1 MNKNQSSTQN
11 KPLARIL
18 LIVFLGLLFVQQPC
32 SAQSDDFG
40 MWTSVEL
47 EKKVNK
53 KFSLGLEAE
62 MRTRDD
68 AGEMD
73 RWSFG
78 LSGSYKLTKWL
89 KAGAGYTLLYDNNEK
104 CSYYDEGDD
113 VEPGDPEYGKIKR
126 RAQYWGLRHRVYA
139 GLQGSVDVG
148 RFKLSLRE
156 RWQYTYRPE
165 KSVTREYYEYYSD
178 ERYGP
183 PGELMD
189 GYPMIEV
196 DANGEPK
203 LRTYKGKGKNVLR
216 SRLQVD
222 YDIPSCKV
230 DPYASVELTNAWSV
244 QKVRYTLGAEWK
256 IRKVHTL
263 NFYYRY
269 QDIRNDD
276 FDSEPDMH
284 ILGLG
289 YKYKF

>member
-1 MNKNQSSTQN
+1 M
-11 KPLARIL
+11 
-18 LIVFLGLLFVQQPC
+18 
-32 SAQSDDFG
+32 
-40 MWTSVEL
+40 
-47 EKKVNK
+47 
-53 KFSLGLEAE
+53 
-62 MRTRDD
+62 
-68 AGEMD
+68 
-73 RWSFG
+73 
-78 LSGSYKLTKWL
+78 
-89 KAGAGYTLLYDNNEK
+89 
-104 CSYYDEGDD
+104 
-113 VEPGDPEYGKIKR
+113 KR
-126 RAQYWGLRHRVYA
+126 QAQYWGIRHRVYA

-165 KSVTREYYEYYSD
+165 KTASRDFYEYD
-178 ERYGP
+178 GTT
-183 PGELMD
+183 GELMELVKD
-189 GYPMIEV
+189 ES
-196 DANGEPK
+196 EK
-203 LRTYKGKGKNVLR
+203 TYKGKGKNVLR

>member
-1 MNKNQSSTQN
+1 M
-11 KPLARIL
+11 ARIL
-18 LIVFLGLLFVQQPC
+18 LVVFLGLFFVQQPC

-73 RWSFG
+73 RWSLG
-78 LSGSYKLTKWL
+78 ISGSYKFTKWL

-104 CSYYDEGDD
+104 CSYYDDEDDEG
-113 VEPGDPEYGKIKR
+113 EPWYGKVKR
-126 RAQYWGLRHRVYA
+126 QAQYWGIRHRVYA

-165 KSVTREYYEYYSD
+165 KTASRDFYEYD
-178 ERYGP
+178 GTT
-183 PGELMD
+183 GELMELVKD
-189 GYPMIEV
+189 ES
-196 DANGEPK
+196 EK
-203 LRTYKGKGKNVLR
+203 TYKGKGKNVLR

>member
-11 KPLARIL
+11 KSLARIL
-18 LIVFLGLLFVQQPC
+18 LVVFLGLFFVQQPC

-73 RWSFG
+73 RWSLG
-78 LSGSYKLTKWL
+78 ISGSYKFTKWL

-104 CSYYDEGDD
+104 CSYYDDEDDEG
-113 VEPGDPEYGKIKR
+113 EPWYGKVKR
-126 RAQYWGLRHRVYA
+126 LAQYWGIRHRVYA

-165 KSVTREYYEYYSD
+165 KTATRDFYEYD
-178 ERYGP
+178 GTT
-183 PGELMD
+183 GELKELVKD
-189 GYPMIEV
+189 ESEK
-196 DANGEPK
+196 A
-203 LRTYKGKGKNVLR
+203 YKGKGKNVLR

>member
-11 KPLARIL
+11 KSLARIL
-18 LIVFLGLLFVQQPC
+18 LVVFLGLFFVQQPC

-104 CSYYDEGDD
+104 CSYYDDEDDEG
-113 VEPGDPEYGKIKR
+113 EPWYGKVKR
-126 RAQYWGLRHRVYA
+126 QAQYWGIRHRVYA

-165 KSVTREYYEYYSD
+165 KTASRDFYEYD
-178 ERYGP
+178 GTT
-183 PGELMD
+183 GELMELVKD
-189 GYPMIEV
+189 ES
-196 DANGEPK
+196 EK
-203 LRTYKGKGKNVLR
+203 TYKGKGKNVLR

>member
-1 MNKNQSSTQN
+1 M
-11 KPLARIL
+11 ARIL
-18 LIVFLGLLFVQQPC
+18 LVVFLGLFFVQQPC

-62 MRTRDD
+62 MRTRDNS
-68 AGEMD
+68 GEMD

-104 CSYYDEGDD
+104 CSYYDDEDDEG
-113 VEPGDPEYGKIKR
+113 EPWYGKVKR
-126 RAQYWGLRHRVYA
+126 QAQYWGIRHRVYA

-165 KSVTREYYEYYSD
+165 KTASRDFYEYD
-178 ERYGP
+178 GTT
-183 PGELMD
+183 GELMELVKD
-189 GYPMIEV
+189 ES
-196 DANGEPK
+196 EK
-203 LRTYKGKGKNVLR
+203 TYKGKGKNVLR

-269 QDIRNDD
+269 QDIRNDE